1 MVWDKAYTNE
11 KKVWGEK
18 PSELAHFAVSTL
30 KQSSRFQG
38 KSDLFILDLGCGYG
52 RDAVY
57 LANHL
62 PCHILGLDN
71 SEKAIAMAADFISE
85 KLKKRIELLCYDFTH
100 VSDKY
105 DVIMASNLYQI
116 INKETR
122 LKLIETVKRC
132 LKTDGVFFMSTL
144 SIRDPQHST
153 EGGTPVE
160 EDQNTFISARGIG
173 IHLAT
178 REELEKAFNFLN
190 INALFEREYDEPRS
204 TDNHHHISWMLTG
217 SLK

>member
-30 KQSSRFQG
+30 KHSSRFQG

-71 SEKAIAMAADFISE
+71 SQKAISMAADFISE

-105 DVIMASNLYQI
+105 DVIVASNLYQI

-122 LKLIETVKRC
+122 HKLAETVKRC

-144 SIRDPQHST
+144 SVRDPQHST

-178 REELEKAFNFLN
+178 RDELEKAFNFLN
-190 INALFEREYDEPRS
+190 ISALFEREYDEPRS
-204 TDNHHHISWMLTG
+204 TESHHHISWILMG

>member
-1 MVWDKAYTNE
+1 MVWDKTYTNE

-18 PSELAHFAVSTL
+18 PSELAHFAVSSL
-30 KQSSRFQG
+30 KQSSRFHG

-71 SEKAIAMAADFISE
+71 SEKAISMAGDFISE

-105 DVIMASNLYQI
+105 DVILASNLYQI
-116 INKETR
+116 LNKETR

-132 LKTDGVFFMSTL
+132 LKTDGVFFISTL
-144 SIRDPQHST
+144 SVRDPQHSS
-153 EGGTPVE
+153 ESGTPVGDE
-160 EDQNTFISARGIG
+160 PNTFISDRGIG

-178 REELEKAFNFLN
+178 RGELENAFDFLN
-190 INALFEREYDEPRS
+190 ISALFEREYDEPRS
-204 TDNHHHISWMLTG
+204 TENHHHISWMMMG
-217 SLK
+217 SPK